1 MDEMLSRFAREKAWM
16 KYFLE
21 ICEIPHGSGNTE
33 KIADYL
39 IAFAKEHNL
48 PWILENCGNVIIRKP
63 ATPGCESAPGVVI
76 QGHMDMV
83 AVKRPS
89 CTKDMET
96 EGLNV
101 ALSKDGEYLFAVDTS
116 LGGDDGIASAYGLA
130 VLAADDIAHPAIEL
144 VATVDEETG
153 MYGAKGLVAA
163 DVHGRRWLNIDSEDE
178 GILLTGCAGGVTLCS
193 TFSVVRET
201 VSGSLLKILVTGCK
215 GGHSGTE
222 IHKHRENAILL
233 LAELLD
239 TMDCGQMLQPLWIR
253 GGEKDNAIP
262 TSAEMVICVND
273 YERLAICKAFEL
285 AVRKLQRAHQ
295 SQEPLVQYRLEETRY
310 ADEYVIQEGSYRVM
324 NAASVRNILNFLLL
338 VPFGVKE
345 MSVEPEGLVETSN
358 NVGIVQTKGD
368 VVTVSASIRSMMEVK
383 KELLAE
389 KIVRLAGLCGG
400 VTGRNS
406 EYPGWQYREESK
418 LRELWIS
425 EYRAMYGKDPEV
437 MTIHA
442 GLECGLI
449 LTHLPDVDAVSFGPN
464 ILDIHTTD
472 ERLEIASAD
481 RTWEL
486 LVRLLKRLGQE

>member
-1 MDEMLSRFAREKAWM
+1 
-16 KYFLE
+16 
-21 ICEIPHGSGNTE
+21 
-33 KIADYL
+33 
-39 IAFAKEHNL
+39 
-48 PWILENCGNVIIRKP
+48 
-63 ATPGCESAPGVVI
+63 
-76 QGHMDMV
+76 
-83 AVKRPS
+83 
-89 CTKDMET
+89 
-96 EGLNV
+96 
-101 ALSKDGEYLFAVDTS
+101 
-116 LGGDDGIASAYGLA
+116 
-130 VLAADDIAHPAIEL
+130 
-144 VATVDEETG
+144 
-153 MYGAKGLVAA
+153 
-163 DVHGRRWLNIDSEDE
+163 
-178 GILLTGCAGGVTLCS
+178 
-193 TFSVVRET
+193 
-201 VSGSLLKILVTGCK
+201 
-215 GGHSGTE
+215 
-222 IHKHRENAILL
+222 
-233 LAELLD
+233 
-239 TMDCGQMLQPLWIR
+239 MLQPLWIR

-442 GLECGLI
+442 GLECGLFSERYPNI
-449 LTHLPDVDAVSFGPN
+449 DMVSFGPT
-464 ILDIHTTD
+464 LRGVHSPD
-472 ERLEIASAD
+472 ERLLIPTVQMVWDHLLEI
-481 RTWEL
+481 
-486 LVRLLKRLGQE
+486 LKSVPEK